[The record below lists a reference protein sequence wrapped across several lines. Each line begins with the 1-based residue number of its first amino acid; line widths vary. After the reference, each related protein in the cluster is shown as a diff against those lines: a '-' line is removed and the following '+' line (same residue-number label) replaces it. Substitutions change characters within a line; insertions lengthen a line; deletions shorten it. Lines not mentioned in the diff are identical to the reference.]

1 MLNFLGMTLN
11 DLMIINLGKI
21 DNYFDISDDPI
32 LCRLC
37 MSLQDGGLVFREGA
51 PSRCKIQLCF
61 ATSVLMHNN
70 FNFTV
75 TVVHI
80 VVQFSIELLI

>member
-1 MLNFLGMTLN
+1 MTLN

-37 MSLQDGGLVFREGA
+37 MSLEDGGLVFREGA
-51 PSRCKIQLCF
+51 P
-61 ATSVLMHNN
+61 
-70 FNFTV
+70 
-75 TVVHI
+75 TVVDAK
-80 VVQFSIELLI
+80 FSFVLLQVF

>member
-51 PSRCKIQLCF
+51 SRCLVD
-61 ATSVLMHNN
+61 A
-70 FNFTV
+70 
-75 TVVHI
+75 
-80 VVQFSIELLI
+80 